1 MKPTVFSGILLFA
14 GMTASAQQ
22 VQKFS
27 HRGGRGLMPENTII
41 AMKNALDF
49 RTNLELDLYISKDGQ
64 VLVHHNSAISPVTAS
79 YPDGRPVGK
88 EEQASLKVFN
98 LDYTTI
104 RSFDIGKRY
113 EAELPRKKTV
123 PAYIPLF
130 NELIDSV
137 EAYVQKGGLEKPLYC
152 PELKVPNGN
161 LPDQYRERLADAA
174 MEIILKK
181 NILDRVVVQSFDVKT
196 LEYLH
201 KKYPH
206 VKTSY
211 LVLARQADYVNTLK
225 LLSFKPTYF
234 SPPFKIVTPE
244 LIAHCHKNGIQVIT
258 WTVNSK
264 EEIEQLKR
272 MGVDAIISDYPDFL

>member
-1 MKPTVFSGILLFA
+1 MKPYIFSGLLFLGMA
-14 GMTASAQQ
+14 GNGQE

-49 RTNLELDLYISKDGQ
+49 RTNLEMDLYISKDGQ

-79 YPDGRPVGK
+79 YPYGRPVGR

-98 LDYTTI
+98 LDYSTI

-113 EAELPRKKTV
+113 ETELPRKKTV

-130 NELIDSV
+130 AELIDSV
-137 EAYVQKGGLEKPLYC
+137 ESYVEKGGLTKPLYA
-152 PELKVPNGN
+152 PELKVPHGQ
-161 LPDQYRERLADAA
+161 LPDQYRERLTDAA
-174 MEIILKK
+174 VRIMQQK
-181 NILDRVVVQSFDVKT
+181 NILDRAIVQSFDVKT

-211 LVLARQADYVNTLK
+211 LVLARQADYVSTLK
-225 LLSFKPTYF
+225 LLSFKPTYY
-234 SPPFKIVTPE
+234 SPPGKVVTPE
-244 LIAHCHKNGIQVIT
+244 LIAYCHKNDIKVIT
-258 WTVNSK
+258 WTVNTI
-264 EEIEQLKR
+264 EEMEQLKK
-272 MGVDAIISDYPDFL
+272 MGVDAIISDYPDFF